1 MATDTREAVNARI
14 KKSIVPSTVLSHGTL
29 MCRDMAKSRKF
40 YTEFLGLE
48 VVRHGKPAMMFR
60 LGTGMHVVA
69 VESSKLADMHVLHH
83 WGVDVSSSEEVDEAH
98 ANALEY
104 QDEYGIQKVLNVTDQ
119 HGVYSFYLRDLDNNW
134 WEVQYAPNQH
144 EACFG
149 AGDVIPMD

>member
-1 MATDTREAVNARI
+1 MSTDTREAVSARVRH
-14 KKSIVPSTVLSHGTL
+14 SIVPSTKLSHGTL

-69 VESSKLADMHVLHH
+69 VQSGKLADMHVLHH
-83 WGVDVSSSEEVDEAH
+83 WGVDVESPEEVDEAH
-98 ANALEY
+98 ANALKY
-104 QDEYGIQKVLNVTDQ
+104 QDKYGIQKVMNITNQ
-119 HGVYSFYLRDLDNNW
+119 HGVYSFYLHDLDNNW

-144 EACFG
+144 EGCFE